1 MNDKITMPVGVS
13 DFRKIREKGSYYV
26 DKTGLIE
33 EIIRTED
40 TEVTLFTRP
49 RRFGKT
55 LGMSMLARFWD
66 IREDSRELFK
76 GLKISENQ
84 ELCEKWMN
92 QYPVVF
98 LSFKDIDGR
107 DYSLAYKRLCG
118 QFSDLFL
125 KYDYLLDSDRV
136 NGTDKKNFREI
147 RDENADEG
155 LISRS
160 LSILM
165 RMLKDYYNKQVIL
178 LLDEYDVPVAKGNT
192 NGYYEQML
200 DMISGILSTALKD
213 NTSLKFAIVT
223 GCLRITKES
232 IFTGVNNFTVDTIL
246 DKRYD
251 EFFGF
256 SQDEVNKILEDTG
269 LSAHTEEMQKW
280 YDGYRFGD
288 MDVYCPWD
296 VVNHVNNLLINPT
309 IKPVGYW
316 KNSSGNEIIRSFIDY
331 FGPAITQKLETLLS
345 GQYIVENIREDITY
359 DYLHSTEDNFW
370 SILYLTGYLTRVKGD
385 EAEKELPEGSYAVK
399 IPNKEVREIFE
410 TIIKEWFKESTQRM
424 DRKALFASI
433 WNGDAEKAT
442 AEVTRLLRRTISYY
456 DYREDFY
463 HAFFAGIFAGAGYVV
478 ESNREHGEGRSD
490 IVVQDY
496 AGDRAA
502 VFEVKYAKKLD
513 DLEEECEKAIS
524 QIDEKMYAE
533 EFKDNYAEV
542 ICYGIAFYKKRCKI
556 LRK

>member
-55 LGMSMLARFWD
+55 LGMSMLAHFWD

-98 LSFKDIDGR
+98 LSFKDIDGL

-256 SQDEVNKILEDTG
+256 SQDEVNKILADTG
-269 LSAHTEEMQKW
+269 LAVHTEEMQKW

-370 SILYLTGYLTRVKGD
+370 SILYLTGYLTRVKDD
-385 EAEKELPEGSYAVK
+385 EAAKALPEGSYAVK